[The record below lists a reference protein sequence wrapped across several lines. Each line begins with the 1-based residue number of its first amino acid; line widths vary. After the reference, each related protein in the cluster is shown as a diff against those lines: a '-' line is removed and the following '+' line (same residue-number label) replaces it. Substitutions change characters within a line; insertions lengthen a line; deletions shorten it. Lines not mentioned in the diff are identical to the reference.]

1 MHGKSEGG
9 VAQMLKSFVGN
20 QKAAGPATAFWWK
33 IGIIASPLIDWLL
46 AAPHPLEK
54 DDTDMPVTSAIFV
67 FP

>member
-33 IGIIASPLIDWLL
+33 IGIIASPLID
-46 AAPHPLEK
+46 
-54 DDTDMPVTSAIFV
+54 
-67 FP
+67 